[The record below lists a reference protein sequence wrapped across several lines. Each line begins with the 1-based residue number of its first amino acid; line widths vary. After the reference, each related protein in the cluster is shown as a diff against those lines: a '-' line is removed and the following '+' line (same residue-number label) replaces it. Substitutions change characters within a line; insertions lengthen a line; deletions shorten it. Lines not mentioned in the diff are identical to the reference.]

1 MTSLT
6 RTRTRTRTVLG
17 LTTAAALLALTACGG
32 GGDSSDAEPKD
43 ASTSQGQASGADLEG
58 VPDVVAEVNGEEITK
73 DEFAPIYQAQ
83 LEQATMQ
90 AQQMGGKAPDD
101 AALDKLRT
109 QVADNLVDTELL
121 AQEAESRGLEVTDD
135 AVDTEI
141 ESLAK
146 QNQLGSGEEFLAAL
160 EKQGTTEEQVR
171 DQVETQVMI
180 EQLVDDEAGP
190 AKPSEKEL
198 RTIYRRAKEQQ
209 QQMGQQGGA
218 QQPIPSYAEVKP
230 QLEEQAASQ
239 RIGTVAQSLIDDLR
253 KDADIT
259 VNL

>member
-1 MTSLT
+1 MTSLN
-6 RTRTRTRTVLG
+6 RTRTVLG

-32 GGDSSDAEPKD
+32 GDSSSDPESAD
-43 ASTSQGQASGADLEG
+43 SSTSQGQASADLEG
-58 VPDVVAEVNGEEITK
+58 IPEVVAEVNGEEVTR

-90 AQQMGGKAPDD
+90 AQQMGGKAPDE
-101 AALDKLRT
+101 AALEKLQE

-121 AQEAESRGLEVTDD
+121 AQEFDARGLEVSDD
-135 AVDTEI
+135 DVDAELA
-141 ESLAK
+141 SLAE
-146 QNQLGSGEEFLAAL
+146 QNQLGSADELLAAL
-160 EKQGTTEEQVR
+160 EKQGTSEEQVR
-171 DQVETQVMI
+171 DQVETQVMV

-209 QQMGQQGGA
+209 QQMGQQGGE

-239 RIGTVAQSLIDDLR
+239 RIGTVAQSLVDDLR

>member
-1 MTSLT
+1 MTSLN
-6 RTRTRTRTVLG
+6 RTRTVLG

-32 GGDSSDAEPKD
+32 GDSSSDPESAD
-43 ASTSQGQASGADLEG
+43 SSTSQGQASADLEG
-58 VPDVVAEVNGEEITK
+58 IPEVVAEVNGEEVTR

-90 AQQMGGKAPDD
+90 AQQMGGKAPDE
-101 AALDKLRT
+101 AALEKLQE

-121 AQEAESRGLEVTDD
+121 AQEFDARGLEVSDD
-135 AVDTEI
+135 DVDAELA
-141 ESLAK
+141 SLAE
-146 QNQLGSGEEFLAAL
+146 QNQLGSADELLAAL
-160 EKQGTTEEQVR
+160 EKQGTSEEQVR
-171 DQVETQVMI
+171 DQVETQVMV

-209 QQMGQQGGA
+209 QQMGQQGGE

-239 RIGTVAQSLIDDLR
+239 RIGTVAQSLVDDLR
-253 KDADIT
+253 KDADIA